1 MAQDNPLWGAPRI
14 HGELLKLGMEVSQA
28 TVAKYVSR
36 STPSPSQSWRTF
48 LANHVGQI
56 VAADFLVVLTAT
68 CRLLFVL
75 VLLARDRRRIVPVA
89 VTSHPTAAWTAQQFR
104 EAFPWD
110 QAPRYLIHD
119 RDLAFQAVAATAK
132 AMGIEVVRTAPRSP
146 WQNAYVERFIVSL
159 RRECLD
165 HVIVLNAAGLRTIVK
180 SYVTYYTNSRTHLWL
195 GKDSPI
201 SRPISPVGNEPV
213 IAIPE
218 VGGLHHRYERRA
230 AYSASSDLLHD
241 RLQRLSRSIRAH
253 RLTWRGARAA
263 TVRKSGGAFVDVVI
277 VGRKAGTIVPAAW
290 AAMRQAHWSRPTE
303 FSAGTTPFPLRQ
315 LRLAARVPFIADR
328 RLCHH
333 DL

>member
-1 MAQDNPLWGAPRI
+1 RRIQRQPGPR
-14 HGELLKLGMEVSQA
+14 SNS
-28 TVAKYVSR
+28 AKRSRGIRRHDTSFTTAISLFRRWRRRRRPWASR
-36 STPSPSQSWRTF
+36 SS
-48 LANHVGQI
+48 
-56 VAADFLVVLTAT
+56 
-68 CRLLFVL
+68 
-75 VLLARDRRRIVPVA
+75 VPP
-89 VTSHPTAAWTAQQFR
+89 H
-104 EAFPWD
+104 
-110 QAPRYLIHD
+110 
-119 RDLAFQAVAATAK
+119 
-132 AMGIEVVRTAPRSP
+132 SP